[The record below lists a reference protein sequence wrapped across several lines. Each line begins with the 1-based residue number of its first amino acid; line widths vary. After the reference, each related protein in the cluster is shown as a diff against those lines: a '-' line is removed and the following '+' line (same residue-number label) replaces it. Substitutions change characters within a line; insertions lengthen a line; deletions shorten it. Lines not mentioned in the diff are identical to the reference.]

1 MIFEPNIIFLESAQN
16 IAIMVLFENRVK
28 FPTLCKKNHWDIISR
43 CKTASLRKSSTHLRF
58 VSREVRHRCPT
69 PSIRKKAPRV
79 TKIDF
84 APRNL
89 ARGLL
94 NSSMEGAARHGGGG
108 CELDGGG
115 CEARIRS
122 PPHPSSSPLHLEGAA
137 TPCPT
142 KCDPEIWPMPDIFE
156 P

>member
-1 MIFEPNIIFLESAQN
+1 MLFGATSGFEHSILQNLVLTLNSRILEYD
-16 IAIMVLFENRVK
+16 
-28 FPTLCKKNHWDIISR
+28 TLSELN
-43 CKTASLRKSSTHLRF
+43 
-58 VSREVRHRCPT
+58 HRCPT
-69 PSIRKKAPRV
+69 PPIRKKAPRV